1 MLAAT
6 GVESEPVLLALL
18 ALLIHQERD
27 YFFAPGVCLI
37 KRKFTASSRQN
48 SRFAEALLQCPLEIE
63 LSVWWV

>member
-27 YFFAPGVCLI
+27 YFFCAWCVFNQEEVHGV
-37 KRKFTASSRQN
+37 K
-48 SRFAEALLQCPLEIE
+48 
-63 LSVWWV
+63 